1 MGSLEPAEKRTKRRE
16 RMQRRKKLMRI
27 LQAIL
32 SGEIDSKKVPI
43 DEYFN
48 FTTAPRMQ
56 YVSPRDRSQ
65 YNYRYMEIDEMLAG
79 TPNIWR

>member
-1 MGSLEPAEKRTKRRE
+1 MGSLEQAEKQTQRRE
-16 RMQRRKKLMRI
+16 RMKRRKKLMRV
-27 LQAIL
+27 LHAIL
-32 SGEIDSKKVPI
+32 SGEIDSQKVPI

-48 FTTAPRMQ
+48 VQYSPRGE

>member
-1 MGSLEPAEKRTKRRE
+1 MGSLERAEKQTERRE
-16 RMQRRKKLMRI
+16 RMKRRKKLLSI

-32 SGEIDSKKVPI
+32 SGEIDSTKMPV

-48 FTTAPRMQ
+48 MNNTPRME
-56 YVSPRDRSQ
+56 YVGPKDRSQ
-65 YNYRYMEIDEMLAG
+65 YNYRYMEVDEMLAG

>member
-1 MGSLEPAEKRTKRRE
+1 MGSLEQAERQTQRRE
-16 RMQRRKKLMRI
+16 RMKRRKRLMRI

-32 SGEIDSKKVPI
+32 SGEIDSRKAPV

-48 FTTAPRMQ
+48 FETAPRLQ

-65 YNYRYMEIDEMLAG
+65 YNYRYMNIDEMLAG
-79 TPNIWR
+79 TPNVWR